1 MSLKYIIMLKIK
13 FNSEPYL
20 KIAKQYMLSQKLL
33 QNKQNTLDEIINIHK
48 SQIFYLKELKTLGN
62 V

>member
-1 MSLKYIIMLKIK
+1 MLKIK

-33 QNKQNTLDEIINIHK
+33 QNKQNTLDEIIKIHK